1 MFASSKTHMG
11 ARSLSPP
18 FFNLKQE
25 QTKPKMTSDQAN
37 TNHAQ
42 DAQDAE
48 DDAYDD
54 SGDDAGIDETL
65 MTDHLMDH
73 FATWYLV
80 TVLSV
85 DLLKLFFQHYNAT
98 HPAKD

>member
-1 MFASSKTHMG
+1 
-11 ARSLSPP
+11 
-18 FFNLKQE
+18 
-25 QTKPKMTSDQAN
+25 MTSDQAN

-42 DAQDAE
+42 NTQHAQGAQDAQHAE
-48 DDAYDD
+48 VDVAV
-54 SGDDAGIDETL
+54 DETL

-80 TVLSV
+80 TVVTV

-98 HPAKD
+98 HPAED

>member
-1 MFASSKTHMG
+1 
-11 ARSLSPP
+11 
-18 FFNLKQE
+18 
-25 QTKPKMTSDQAN
+25 MTSDQAN

-42 DAQDAE
+42 NAQGAQHAE
-48 DDAYDD
+48 VDVAV
-54 SGDDAGIDETL
+54 DETL